1 MSSIYI
7 NLFQISHLMFSEN
20 LATRGTAKQSSTYGS
35 SHASKAVDGNI
46 NQNWK
51 EGSCSHT
58 ATSQPTAW
66 WSLDIEQRANIYN
79 IVIYYRENSKYK
91 MCVTRSTIVSLF
103 SQYTVYNIIKSL
115 ALPYSS
121 SSKSNLSCM
130 RIAF

>member
-7 NLFQISHLMFSEN
+7 NLYQISHLVFSEN
-20 LATRGTAKQSSTYGS
+20 LATRGTAKQSSTYSS

-46 NQNWK
+46 NQNWE
-51 EGSCSHT
+51 EGNCSHT
-58 ATSQPTAW
+58 AVGQTEAW
-66 WSLDIEQRANIYN
+66 WRLDIGQRANIYN
-79 IVIYYRENSKYK
+79 IVIYYRENRKYK

-103 SQYTVYNIIKSL
+103 LQYTVYNIIKSL

-121 SSKSNLSCM
+121 SSKSNLNCM

>member
-46 NQNWK
+46 NQNWE

-58 ATSQPTAW
+58 AIRQTEAW
-66 WSLDIEQRANIYN
+66 WRLDIGQRANIYN
-79 IVIYYRENSKYK
+79 IVIYGNCRKYYF
-91 MCVTRSTIVSLF
+91 VLQF
-103 SQYTVYNIIKSL
+103 H
-115 ALPYSS
+115 A
-121 SSKSNLSCM
+121 
-130 RIAF
+130 

>member
-46 NQNWK
+46 NQNWE

-58 ATSQPTAW
+58 ATRQPTAW
-66 WSLDIEQRANIYN
+66 WRLDIEQRANIYN
-79 IVIYYRENSKYK
+79 IVIYYKENSKYK
-91 MCVTRSTIVSLF
+91 ICVT
-103 SQYTVYNIIKSL
+103 
-115 ALPYSS
+115 
-121 SSKSNLSCM
+121 
-130 RIAF
+130 